1 MSDNSSREE
10 IQRQN
15 KKAIKNVL
23 KTVAGIGL
31 ATVATV
37 GLISSIQKDK
47 IIEEQQ
53 QTIDERDEEIDY
65 LQKRR
70 EIAEEGNVYQ
80 GKGKE
85 LKNENGENIC
95 SVCLLGK
102 VTKVLIPCGHYAVCS
117 SCITKL
123 KAYNDSRCPICRRK
137 FEKAVMVYV
146 N

>member
-1 MSDNSSREE
+1 MVDNSNEE
-10 IQRQN
+10 IQRRN
-15 KKAIKNVL
+15 KKAIKNVF

-31 ATVATV
+31 ATVAAV
-37 GLISSIQKDK
+37 GVISSIQKDK
-47 IIEEQQ
+47 IIEEQK

-70 EIAEEGNVYQ
+70 EADEETEVYK

-102 VTKVLIPCGHYAVCS
+102 VTKVLVPCGHYAVCS
-117 SCITKL
+117 ACITKL

-137 FEKAVMVYV
+137 FEKAIMVYV

>member
-1 MSDNSSREE
+1 MADNREE
-10 IQRQN
+10 IQKKN

-23 KTVAGIGL
+23 QTVAGIVL
-31 ATVATV
+31 ATSAAV
-37 GLISSIQKDK
+37 GVISSIQKDK
-47 IIEEQQ
+47 IIEEQK

-70 EIAEEGNVYQ
+70 EADEETKIYK

-102 VTKVLIPCGHYAVCS
+102 VTKVLVPCGHYAVCS

-137 FEKAVMVYV
+137 FEKAIMLYV
-146 N
+146 

>member
-1 MSDNSSREE
+1 MSDNNREE
-10 IQRQN
+10 IRRQN
-15 KKAIKNVL
+15 KNAIKNVV

-31 ATVATV
+31 ATVAAV
-37 GLISSIQKDK
+37 GILSSIQKDK
-47 IIEEQQ
+47 IIEEQK

-70 EIAEEGNVYQ
+70 EVDEEDNVYN

-85 LKNENGENIC
+85 LVNENGENIC

-102 VTKVLIPCGHYAVCS
+102 VTKVLVPCGHYAVCS
-117 SCITKL
+117 ACITKL

-137 FEKAVMVYV
+137 FEKAIMVYV